1 MFCKRKR
8 GTRVSERITVL
19 IVDDHSVVRQGV
31 RAFLETQADLR
42 IVGEADSGED
52 AVRQA
57 RDLIPDVVLMDL
69 VLPGISGVEATR
81 EIKRISPR
89 TQVIVLTSYFADEH
103 IFPVLRAGAI
113 SYTLKDIRSADLADV
128 IRKAAQGESVL
139 HPRVAARVVQEVREA
154 KRAVPPA
161 FAELTERE
169 LDVLRM
175 IAEGNSNAAIA
186 EQLVLSEKTVK
197 GHVSNILSKLHM
209 DDRTQAAVFAWQQ
222 GLMEKN

>member
-1 MFCKRKR
+1 
-8 GTRVSERITVL
+8 
-19 IVDDHSVVRQGV
+19 
-31 RAFLETQADLR
+31 
-42 IVGEADSGED
+42 
-52 AVRQA
+52 
-57 RDLIPDVVLMDL
+57 
-69 VLPGISGVEATR
+69 
-81 EIKRISPR
+81 
-89 TQVIVLTSYFADEH
+89 
-103 IFPVLRAGAI
+103 
-113 SYTLKDIRSADLADV
+113 LKDIRSADLADV

-154 KRAVPPA
+154 KRTVPPA

-222 GLMEKN
+222 GLMEKS